1 MHKNKNTMNQGNGV
15 KNMIRL
21 EHIIK
26 EFKNGEHIT
35 RALDDININI
45 EKGEFVAIMGPS
57 GSGKSTAMNILGLLD
72 VSTKGKYFLNGENVA
87 GLTEKEYAKIRNKE
101 IGFIFQSY
109 NLLSRLSVYRN
120 VELPLIYSGLSK
132 SMRKQRVLESLE
144 RVGLADKANNKP
156 NQLSGGQ
163 MQRVAI
169 ARALAIHPSFLLA
182 DEPTGALDQKTGK
195 MVMDLFTKLH
205 SEGVTIILV
214 THDAHVATFADR
226 TIEILDGRINESDK
240 SFLDINFKTTDK
252 MNVEVNQ

>member
-1 MHKNKNTMNQGNGV
+1 MQ
-15 KNMIRL
+15 MIKL

-26 EFKNGEHIT
+26 EFRNGDVVT
-35 RALDDININI
+35 RALDDVNINI

-72 VSTKGKYFLNGENVA
+72 VPTRGSYYLNGENVA
-87 GLTEKEYAKIRNKE
+87 GLREKDYAKIRNKE

-109 NLLSRLSVYRN
+109 NLLQRLSIFRN
-120 VELPLIYSGLSK
+120 VELPLIYSGISK
-132 SMRKQRVLESLE
+132 SERRRKAMEALE

-169 ARALAIHPSFLLA
+169 ARALATNPSFLLA

-195 MVMDLFTKLH
+195 MVMDLFTDLH
-205 SEGVTIILV
+205 KEGATIILV
-214 THDAHVATFADR
+214 THDANVATYADR
-226 TIEILDGRINESDK
+226 TIEILDGKVKSDG
-240 SFLDINFKTTDK
+240 LDQTKIGG
-252 MNVEVNQ
+252 VQ